1 MVGMKASDSLC
12 SSSLKHNT
20 MTNEK
25 ALKSLLKQASPV
37 QLALLRERILT
48 IMDITEQGI
57 KENPDAWSNPFVHSS
72 EYLLLKELVDKT
84 LGFDN

>member
-1 MVGMKASDSLC
+1 
-12 SSSLKHNT
+12 